1 MAIDVEPTHSG
12 DGYEEVQV
20 FPTFFGLD
28 QTMTSQHHRIFILLH
43 DIDLDCLGLDCLG
56 LTASALTVWTLTVLT
71 LTDTTACLNS
81 DASPYMSMTACLT

>member
-28 QTMTSQHHRIFILLH
+28 QTMNSQHHRIFILLH
-43 DIDLDCLGLDCLG
+43 DIDFDCLGLDCFG

-81 DASPYMSMTACLT
+81 DASPCMSMTACLT